1 MEKRKV
7 RIYKAQDGGNTNS
20 LLSDFMTR
28 AQYGTQQQADPQQLL
43 MQVATMIAPAELGGQ
58 GNDPNQVY
66 MQLAQSYG
74 EQAASQLL
82 TAAVQ
87 YVQQMQGGSGNT
99 EDVAQEES
107 QSPELSVQEELIA
120 AERERQR
127 MQEEESF
134 AQQDDEFMDELLY
147 AKDGGSI
154 NRIKKKFVNSAVKLA
169 KKQLGESVEN
179 QQTKA
184 DSTDI
189 MDGRNKKSKDFLSGI
204 QNNVTLSQ
212 VEKQA
217 ENLFQQQYGGFTD
230 GILSKFVYG
239 GDDEYMYGGLSKAQ
253 KGKTVTD
260 QWGNTKT
267 LTEEELADWEMQR
280 QSNPNLRLSD
290 ISFASESPSNLTDQQ
305 NAFLTAGKLNPYTNL
320 NYPQYRFN
328 PQPYSTN
335 NFFDAMIPF
344 NRGQYKTVYNM
355 PKGMPYMPGMSDMS
369 KYFTDSGIT
378 GFSTTKER
386 LGPGAK
392 KWTFS
397 PEYGQ
402 TEKES
407 ADEMRQ
413 SKRGERQGPFSNFG
427 EKLKYKFESRFGRPA
442 SEEKKVFAK
451 KKGFVQAKEGLQKF
465 QGIDQGNQV
474 NNQSSNDLPYLKP
487 KSPRE
492 AMDSWYTGPQTPDPI
507 QDKDWSVEAYQFK
520 EFDPQQ
526 ALNATFMGG
535 NWLASQAERFDK
547 GNRQALANVY
557 RNQTA
562 DNVYPD
568 TDYTQPGTYAVNRD
582 FAFRGQKPGAPEGE
596 GFQGIVRE
604 GGRIMAKG
612 GTPYPQRF
620 GSLAITATAMGGNDA
635 DQYTGVKDTE
645 VRDSISKVPKHKANL
660 EAEGGE
666 TAYGDINGD
675 GFPEHYKITGP
686 RHTEGGVPLNLPDG
700 TFIFSDTR
708 SMMIKECKIL
718 KMFNKPCDK
727 KGYTPAEL
735 AKQYDINKYRKILE
749 DNTTDKLEKKT
760 AELMIKQYVIKLGAL
775 ALAQESK
782 KGFPQGIPEVARPYM
797 EAMGLRDEDILPQ
810 EAMPEAEQQDVASED
825 QMMMESEEGMMASPE
840 EMMRYG
846 GMSFAQD
853 GIIQRSTPEMQNY
866 IDTMNKYY
874 YRKGMDQEFLPSGQG
889 PMNENQ
895 MYNWNELQEN
905 LSPSSIPQK
914 NISSPE
920 DILNRMQE
928 TTEDCPCMQE
938 RLVQGVPQRIC
949 VPCEEMP
956 MAAYGMEMG
965 GYDIPFAQTG
975 LIKGAKNLGRLANIG
990 TLGTLNSIAKTAAPV
1005 MINPMHFPTFGM
1017 LAGERTMVGPFTGS
1031 PLNMIPFYGKDLKSE
1046 MEPNEAFRYFG
1057 DTLDYAKLNKT
1068 LDSAHGP
1075 LLRMGRNRVLSDS
1088 GQWFEQGQ
1096 PNASYTSVF
1105 GVRANPD
1112 APGSNLSYMPSGNR
1126 NGVLI
1131 GDTSNSNPRVINLN
1145 DSGITTYRRLPL
1157 SNRLSPVDL
1166 DNPWDWKNYGGN
1178 LQALAERYGYGALG
1192 AAGLGALGYN
1202 TPQEY
1207 LDEYVNEPVGNFLNR
1222 SGEMISDFMENPFNV
1237 QNMER
1242 PMLDN
1247 KRNGG
1252 QLDKY
1257 QVKGEVKKSPKVYT
1271 KDSLPEGAII
1281 KTDKDAWNI
1290 QPGDFIL
1297 QTDGTYRKAT
1307 GATFNPNKV
1316 AVDTGTQQQTVQE
1329 FIAKD
1334 PIKNKELIDQAN
1346 AVIEKGITDK
1356 TIVCLNKNCSQIK
1369 ITGKFNPDFKDRIII
1384 SRALNSN
1391 SNFSTDKYK
1400 VSYQSP
1406 TEGYAKPDAKGSYKK
1421 TGSFVAGF
1429 TPEDYEKRYI
1439 FEKAR
1444 GAGNTDEEAFAVVDQ
1459 VYADPKLKAKFR
1471 REYANMLG
1479 LSNIPSTDEDLLK
1492 PDFYKTR
1499 YKDVTIGIEN
1509 VLSKDFARPVHSLE
1523 DGEDDVL
1530 SGFEHFDAFGFSPDV
1545 KYEFGP
1551 DELKNET
1558 VNTLDPQGNPID
1570 INVPVPEYAPYWL
1583 QDELKTA
1590 GAFNRMYSREDQ
1602 YPPSFAVDYEEPRG
1616 PFLDPARE
1624 IASREETTNKMLNYL
1639 SSFAGPQTYAA
1650 NASKFAGDE
1659 SRDVAEILSKYNDA
1673 NVQLARQDEYAGVD
1687 IRNKEADARRKG
1699 AYDLVNQTNLMKAK
1713 KQNTKLA
1720 DMKYLEDQVT
1730 SAITNRWK
1738 TDTLNKLY
1746 PQYSIDPSIG
1756 GRLYGT
1762 GVTKAP
1768 RPDKGTDLES
1778 LYQKYYGVTGDKDQA
1793 TKLAMLDYNKS
1804 VSNSGSDM
1812 YPAEAIMAMYKQY
1825 GGDVPEAQTG
1835 MELMRRG
1842 LSSLSN
1848 LPKTLGSLNM
1858 LRGAGNL
1865 GNLARFTGS
1874 SPADE
1879 FVTPIGSQTPIPLAD
1894 LENLESLSSFM
1905 PAENTFLESNYPIM
1919 QAGFLG
1925 DKAKG
1930 LIPQDFSDLG
1940 RSAGRLIRPLGS
1952 RVALP
1957 ESGILDESNLTGLG
1971 MLDVT
1976 SLSDDQLA
1984 DIIRKVDFTKPIAE
1998 MQKSLH
2004 PMELEALMANKDR
2017 VNALRTNLPKPKRK
2031 PKTDT
2036 APKAESTS
2044 KTELDSLALELYKQP
2059 YKDLNDSQMM
2069 DVISEY
2075 NWRKVLEPVKKT
2087 RAKKTTTSTRKKA
2100 TPKPA
2105 TDNTEMMK
2113 EAKEKMAMDNYG
2125 EPYDSLS
2132 SLAKKMIDVEIA
2144 KLFGSS
2150 QPPFRD
2156 GGMYLTGSNVFPFT
2170 GY

>member
-280 QSNPNLRLSD
+280 QSNPNLRLTD
-290 ISFASESPSNLTDQQ
+290 VSFASESPSNLTDQQ
-305 NAFLTAGKLNPYTNL
+305 NAFLTAGNLNPNKNL
-320 NYPQYRFN
+320 SYPQYRFN
-328 PQPYSTN
+328 PQPYSTD
-335 NFFDAMIPF
+335 NFFDAIIPF

-386 LGPGAK
+386 LGPGAR

-402 TEKES
+402 PEKKS

-442 SEEKKVFAK
+442 SEEKKVFAN
-451 KKGFVQAKEGLQKF
+451 KKGFVQAQEGLQKF

-487 KSPRE
+487 KSARE

-645 VRDSISKVPKHKANL
+645 VRDSISKVPRYKANL

-718 KMFNKPCDK
+718 KMFNKPCDR

-760 AELMIKQYVIKLGAL
+760 AELMIKQYAIKLGAL

-797 EAMGLRDEDILPQ
+797 EAMGLQDEDILPQ

-825 QMMMESEEGMMASPE
+825 QMMMESQEGMMASPE

-965 GYDIPFAQTG
+965 GYDIPFAQ
-975 LIKGAKNLGRLANIG
+975 
-990 TLGTLNSIAKTAAPV
+990 
-1005 MINPMHFPTFGM
+1005 
-1017 LAGERTMVGPFTGS
+1017 
-1031 PLNMIPFYGKDLKSE
+1031 
-1046 MEPNEAFRYFG
+1046 
-1057 DTLDYAKLNKT
+1057 
-1068 LDSAHGP
+1068 
-1075 LLRMGRNRVLSDS
+1075 
-1088 GQWFEQGQ
+1088 
-1096 PNASYTSVF
+1096 
-1105 GVRANPD
+1105 GV
-1112 APGSNLSYMPSGNR
+1112 SNYMK
-1126 NGVLI
+1126 I
-1131 GDTSNSNPRVINLN
+1131 
-1145 DSGITTYRRLPL
+1145 
-1157 SNRLSPVDL
+1157 
-1166 DNPWDWKNYGGN
+1166 
-1178 LQALAERYGYGALG
+1178 
-1192 AAGLGALGYN
+1192 
-1202 TPQEY
+1202 
-1207 LDEYVNEPVGNFLNR
+1207 
-1222 SGEMISDFMENPFNV
+1222 
-1237 QNMER
+1237 
-1242 PMLDN
+1242 
-1247 KRNGG
+1247 GG

-1297 QTDGTYRKAT
+1297 QADGSYRKAT
-1307 GATFNPNKV
+1307 GAGFNPNKV

-1346 AVIEKGITDK
+1346 AIIEKGITDE
-1356 TIVCLNKNCSQIK
+1356 TIVCLNKNCSQIR
-1369 ITGKFNPDFKDRIII
+1369 ITGEFNPDFKDRIIL

-1391 SNFSTDKYK
+1391 KDFSTDKYNVK
-1400 VSYQSP
+1400 KQSY
-1406 TEGYAKPDAKGSYKK
+1406 TKGYEGKGA
-1421 TGSFVAGF
+1421 FVAGF

-1459 VYADPKLKAKFR
+1459 VYNDPKLKAKFR

-1479 LSNIPSTDEDLLK
+1479 LSNVPSTDEDLLK

-1499 YKDVTIGIEN
+1499 YKDVTTGIEN
-1509 VLSKDFARPVHSLE
+1509 VLSKDFARPAI
-1523 DGEDDVL
+1523 GDDAL

-1545 KYEFGP
+1545 KYEFGS

-1778 LYQKYYGVTGDKDQA
+1778 LYQKYYDVTGDKDQA

-1874 SPADE
+1874 SPVDN

-1894 LENLESLSSFM
+1894 LENLKSLSSFM
-1905 PAENTFLESNYPIM
+1905 PAENTFLESNYPVM

-1940 RSAGRLIRPLGS
+1940 RSVGRLIRPLGS

-1976 SLSDDQLA
+1976 SLTDDQLA

-2036 APKAESTS
+2036 TPKAESTS
-2044 KTELDSLALELYKQP
+2044 KTELDSLALELYQQP

-2069 DVISEY
+2069 AVISES
-2075 NWRKVLEPVKKT
+2075 NWRKATEPVKKT